1 MNDKDTQRI
10 IEQTIRATV
19 AELKTAG
26 LMNQNTRSAKERTE
40 ELLRQYPL
48 FKQIKGRKQTERVVA
63 AVDEALRSFSAD
75 PYSEIIRRHYF
86 ERQGLESIALDL
98 NISTKTAR
106 KHKKRLVAG
115 LAAIL
120 FSDETIQ
127 EIFFK

>member
-1 MNDKDTQRI
+1 MNDRETRAVI
-10 IEQTIRATV
+10 VQTVKETV

-26 LMNQNTRSAKERTE
+26 LMRSDTRSPKERTE

-48 FKQIKGRKQTERVVA
+48 FKQIKGRKQTERIVA
-63 AVDEALRSFSAD
+63 TVDEALQSFSGD

-106 KHKKRLVAG
+106 KHKKRLVSE

>member
-1 MNDKDTQRI
+1 MNDKDTRRI

-26 LMNQNTRSAKERTE
+26 LMRSDTRSPKERTE

-48 FKQIKGRKQTERVVA
+48 FKQIKGRKQTERIVA
-63 AVDEALRSFSAD
+63 TVDEALQSFSGD

-106 KHKKRLVAG
+106 KHKKRLVAA